1 MVEIRVARETP
12 ARSPSSTRVVGVVTD
27 SSGAPVNA
35 DRIQLC
41 CFESGP
47 IEALSAPLRPD
58 GSFEFRSVPPGRYM
72 PELRVKTGQKAGVV
86 LRSTVD
92 AGAEYTKLELVSG
105 GAAGQPQP
113 VNAITIEAPKRP

>member
-1 MVEIRVARETP
+1 
-12 ARSPSSTRVVGVVTD
+12 
-27 SSGAPVNA
+27 
-35 DRIQLC
+35 
-41 CFESGP
+41 
-47 IEALSAPLRPD
+47 
-58 GSFEFRSVPPGRYM
+58 M